1 MAHPR
6 SGQEYIV
13 QTDEADLNARTERL
27 YTKFKGPEH
36 HVSMT
41 PFEYIINISKISTHI
56 NVFSLKRYT
65 KLSFWRKG
73 IDGRII
79 YFYYFL
85 FHNFS
90 YEFFFSMNE
99 KYLLA
104 TYYALVLALGYRSEQ
119 KKICALLKLTF

>member
-6 SGQEYIV
+6 SGQGYIV
-13 QTDEADLNARTERL
+13 QTDEAELNAWTEQL
-27 YTKFKGPEH
+27 YTKSKGPEH

-41 PFEYIINISKISTHI
+41 PFEYIINILKISTHI
-56 NVFSLKRYT
+56 NIFFLKRYT

-85 FHNFS
+85 FCNFS
-90 YEFFFSMNE
+90 YDLNYFF
-99 KYLLA
+99 
-104 TYYALVLALGYRSEQ
+104 Q
-119 KKICALLKLTF
+119 